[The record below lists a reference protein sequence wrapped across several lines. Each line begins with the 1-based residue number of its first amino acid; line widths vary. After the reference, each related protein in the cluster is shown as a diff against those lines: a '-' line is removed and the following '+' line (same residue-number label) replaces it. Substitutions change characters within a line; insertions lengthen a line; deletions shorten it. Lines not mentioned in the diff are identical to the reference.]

1 MEILMGVAALLGA
14 LCLFSLFS
22 FKAPNGSAA
31 MSGLADAAIAT
42 FLVEA
47 IHKYVMGNLLGIS
60 YLADFGNMV
69 GGMGGIAAA
78 TLVMLRMGVQPV
90 YAIVTGLAMANL
102 GILEGFIVGYLFSFA
117 APLFKKYLRR
127 GGCDFRGADP
137 CPTCPVSRYFYQPGL
152 EVLMGTLASMITEAT
167 LLSPIAMGFLLGG
180 LIKMVCTSP
189 LSSMALTAMLGLTGL
204 PMGIA
209 AIACVGGSFTNGYIF
224 HSLKLG
230 KSSNTISVML
240 EPLTQAHIVTRNPVP
255 IFMSNFIGGAL
266 AGVIAAYFGIINDA
280 PGSAAPIP
288 GLLARSPSTNRIPCS
303 LLLLPQPL
311 LVWQEA
317 LSVTVFTT
325 SCWLNVYLCSTLLTA
340 NMKKPASQGCWLAG
354 LLFLGLM
361 IKPLRFAGLMY
372 ADRPSFRRSFSL
384 CRTGL
389 RCPEQSTLPCLV
401 AFQSLQG

>member
-1 MEILMGVAALLGA
+1 MEIILGIAALLAA
-14 LCLFSLFS
+14 LGLFSVFS

-47 IHKYVMGNLLGIS
+47 IHKYVMGNLLGIE

-69 GGMGGIAAA
+69 GGMGGVAAA

-90 YAIVTGLAMANL
+90 FAIVTGLAMANL
-102 GILEGFIVGYLFSFA
+102 GILEGFIAGYLFSFA
-117 APLFKKYLRR
+117 TPLFKKYLPEGVDVIFGVLTLAPLARLL
-127 GGCDFRGADP
+127 GIFI
-137 CPTCPVSRYFYQPGL
+137 SPGL
-152 EVLMGTLASMITEAT
+152 DMLMGTLANMITEAT
-167 LLSPIAMGFLLGG
+167 LLSPLAMGFLLGG

-255 IFMSNFIGGAL
+255 IFMSNFLGGAM
-266 AGVIAAYFGIINDA
+266 AGTIAAYFGIINDA

-288 GLLARSPSTNRIPCS
+288 GLLASIAFNE
-303 LLLLPQPL
+303 PL
-311 LVWQEA
+311 
-317 LSVTVFTT
+317 
-325 SCWLNVYLCSTLLTA
+325 TLFMA
-340 NMKKPASQGCWLAG
+340 VVAAA
-354 LLFLGLM
+354 
-361 IKPLRFAGLMY
+361 FAGVVGGVIGNQIYKRLL
-372 ADRPSFRRSFSL
+372 ADRVP
-384 CRTGL
+384 
-389 RCPEQSTLPCLV
+389 
-401 AFQSLQG
+401 LQQFVNG

>member
-1 MEILMGVAALLGA
+1 MEILLGVAALLAA

-69 GGMGGIAAA
+69 GGMGGVAAA

-117 APLFKKYLRR
+117 APLFKKYLPEGVDVILGVLTLAPLARLV
-127 GGCDFRGADP
+127 GIFI
-137 CPTCPVSRYFYQPGL
+137 SPGL

-266 AGVIAAYFGIINDA
+266 AGVIAAYFGIVNDA

-288 GLLARSPSTNRIPCS
+288 GLLASIAFNEPHTLLMATFAAAIAGLVGGILGNRIYNK
-303 LLLLPQPL
+303 LLAERVPL
-311 LVWQEA
+311 Q
-317 LSVTVFTT
+317 
-325 SCWLNVYLCSTLLTA
+325 
-340 NMKKPASQGCWLAG
+340 
-354 LLFLGLM
+354 
-361 IKPLRFAGLMY
+361 RFANG
-372 ADRPSFRRSFSL
+372 
-384 CRTGL
+384 
-389 RCPEQSTLPCLV
+389 
-401 AFQSLQG
+401 

>member
-1 MEILMGVAALLGA
+1 MEILMGIAALLAA

-47 IHKYVMGNLLGIS
+47 IHKYVMGNLLGVA

-78 TLVMLRMGVQPV
+78 TLVMLRVGIQPV

-102 GILEGFIVGYLFSFA
+102 GILEGFIVGYLFSFL
-117 APLFKKYLRR
+117 APLFKKYLPEGVDVIVGVLVLAPLARLL
-127 GGCDFRGADP
+127 GIFISPA
-137 CPTCPVSRYFYQPGL
+137 L
-152 EVLMGTLASMITEAT
+152 EMLMGTLANMITEAT
-167 LLSPIAMGFLLGG
+167 LFSPLAMGFMLGG

-209 AIACVGGSFTNGYIF
+209 AMACVGGSFTNGYIF
-224 HSLKLG
+224 HKLKLG

-255 IFMSNFIGGAL
+255 IFMSNFIGGAF
-266 AGVIAAYFGIINDA
+266 AGTIAAYFGIVNDA

-288 GLLARSPSTNRIPCS
+288 GLLASIAFNA
-303 LLLLPQPL
+303 PQTL
-311 LVWQEA
+311 FMA
-317 LSVTVFTT
+317 TVAAAF
-325 SCWLNVYLCSTLLTA
+325 
-340 NMKKPASQGCWLAG
+340 AG
-354 LLFLGLM
+354 LLGGVIGHQIYKRLLAER
-361 IKPLRFAGLMY
+361 IPLQQFANG
-372 ADRPSFRRSFSL
+372 
-384 CRTGL
+384 
-389 RCPEQSTLPCLV
+389 
-401 AFQSLQG
+401 

>member
-1 MEILMGVAALLGA
+1 MEIVMGIAALLAA
-14 LCLFSLFS
+14 LFLFSLFS

-47 IHKYVMGNLLGIS
+47 IHKYVMGNLFGVN
-60 YLADFGNMV
+60 YLAEFGNMV

-90 YAIVTGLAMANL
+90 FAIVTGLAMANL
-102 GILEGFIVGYLFSFA
+102 GILEGFIVGYLFSFL
-117 APLFKKYLRR
+117 APLFKKYLPEGVDVILGVLILAPLARLV
-127 GGCDFRGADP
+127 GIFISPA
-137 CPTCPVSRYFYQPGL
+137 L
-152 EVLMGTLASMITEAT
+152 EVLMGTLANMITEAT
-167 LLSPIAMGFLLGG
+167 MLSPLAMGFLLGG

-224 HSLKLG
+224 HRLKLG

-255 IFMSNFIGGAL
+255 IFMSNFIGGAF
-266 AGVIAAYFGIINDA
+266 AGTIAAYFGIVNDA

-288 GLLARSPSTNRIPCS
+288 GLLANIAFNPPHT
-303 LLLLPQPL
+303 LLL
-311 LVWQEA
+311 A
-317 LSVTVFTT
+317 TVLAAF
-325 SCWLNVYLCSTLLTA
+325 
-340 NMKKPASQGCWLAG
+340 AG
-354 LLFLGLM
+354 LLGGM
-361 IKPLRFAGLMY
+361 IGHKLYKNLLAERVPLQQFADG
-372 ADRPSFRRSFSL
+372 
-384 CRTGL
+384 
-389 RCPEQSTLPCLV
+389 
-401 AFQSLQG
+401 

>member
-69 GGMGGIAAA
+69 GSMGGIAAA

-117 APLFKKYLRR
+117 APLFKKYLPEGVDVILGVLTLAPLARLV
-127 GGCDFRGADP
+127 GIFI
-137 CPTCPVSRYFYQPGL
+137 SPGL

-288 GLLARSPSTNRIPCS
+288 GLLASIAFNEPHTLLMSTVAAAIAGLAGGIIGNRIYNK
-303 LLLLPQPL
+303 LLAERIPL
-311 LVWQEA
+311 QH
-317 LSVTVFTT
+317 F
-325 SCWLNVYLCSTLLTA
+325 A
-340 NMKKPASQGCWLAG
+340 NG
-354 LLFLGLM
+354 
-361 IKPLRFAGLMY
+361 
-372 ADRPSFRRSFSL
+372 
-384 CRTGL
+384 
-389 RCPEQSTLPCLV
+389 
-401 AFQSLQG
+401 

>member
-1 MEILMGVAALLGA
+1 MEIILGIAALLAA
-14 LCLFSLFS
+14 LGLFSVFS

-47 IHKYVMGNLLGIS
+47 IHKYVMGNLLGIE

-69 GGMGGIAAA
+69 GGMGGVAAA

-90 YAIVTGLAMANL
+90 FAIVTGLAMANL
-102 GILEGFIVGYLFSFA
+102 GILEGFIAGYLFSFA
-117 APLFKKYLRR
+117 TPLFKKYLPEGVDVIVGVLTLAPLARLL
-127 GGCDFRGADP
+127 GIFI
-137 CPTCPVSRYFYQPGL
+137 SPGL
-152 EVLMGTLASMITEAT
+152 DMLMGTLANMITEAT
-167 LLSPIAMGFLLGG
+167 LLSPLAMGFLLGG

-255 IFMSNFIGGAL
+255 IFMSNFLGGAM
-266 AGVIAAYFGIINDA
+266 AGTIAAYFGIINDA

-288 GLLARSPSTNRIPCS
+288 GLLASIAFND
-303 LLLLPQPL
+303 PL
-311 LVWQEA
+311 
-317 LSVTVFTT
+317 
-325 SCWLNVYLCSTLLTA
+325 TLFMA
-340 NMKKPASQGCWLAG
+340 VVAAA
-354 LLFLGLM
+354 
-361 IKPLRFAGLMY
+361 FAGVVGGVIGNQIYKRLL
-372 ADRPSFRRSFSL
+372 ADRVP
-384 CRTGL
+384 
-389 RCPEQSTLPCLV
+389 
-401 AFQSLQG
+401 LQQFVNG

>member
-1 MEILMGVAALLGA
+1 MEIILGIAALLAA
-14 LCLFSLFS
+14 LGLFSVFS

-47 IHKYVMGNLLGIS
+47 IHKYVMGNLLGIE

-69 GGMGGIAAA
+69 GGMGGVAAA

-90 YAIVTGLAMANL
+90 FAIVTGLAMANL
-102 GILEGFIVGYLFSFA
+102 GILEGFIAGYLFSFA
-117 APLFKKYLRR
+117 TPLFKKYLPEGVDVIVGVLTLAPLARLL
-127 GGCDFRGADP
+127 GIFI
-137 CPTCPVSRYFYQPGL
+137 SPGL
-152 EVLMGTLASMITEAT
+152 DMLMGTLANMITEAT
-167 LLSPIAMGFLLGG
+167 LLSPLAMGFLLGG

-230 KSSNTISVML
+230 KSSNTVSVML

-255 IFMSNFIGGAL
+255 IFMSNFLGGAM
-266 AGVIAAYFGIINDA
+266 AGTIAAYFGIINDA

-288 GLLARSPSTNRIPCS
+288 GLLASIAFND
-303 LLLLPQPL
+303 PL
-311 LVWQEA
+311 
-317 LSVTVFTT
+317 
-325 SCWLNVYLCSTLLTA
+325 TLFMA
-340 NMKKPASQGCWLAG
+340 VVAAA
-354 LLFLGLM
+354 
-361 IKPLRFAGLMY
+361 FAGVVGGVIGNQIYKRLL
-372 ADRPSFRRSFSL
+372 ADRVP
-384 CRTGL
+384 
-389 RCPEQSTLPCLV
+389 
-401 AFQSLQG
+401 LQQFVNG

>member
-47 IHKYVMGNLLGIS
+47 IHKYVMGNLLGIG
-60 YLADFGNMV
+60 YLAEFGNMV
-69 GGMGGIAAA
+69 GAMGGIAAA

-117 APLFKKYLRR
+117 APLFKRYLPEGVDVILGVLTLAPLARLV
-127 GGCDFRGADP
+127 GIFI
-137 CPTCPVSRYFYQPGL
+137 SPGL

-288 GLLARSPSTNRIPCS
+288 GLLASIAFNEPHTLLMATAAAAIAGLVGGIIGHRLYSKLLAERIP
-303 LLLLPQPL
+303 LQH
-311 LVWQEA
+311 
-317 LSVTVFTT
+317 F
-325 SCWLNVYLCSTLLTA
+325 A
-340 NMKKPASQGCWLAG
+340 NG
-354 LLFLGLM
+354 
-361 IKPLRFAGLMY
+361 
-372 ADRPSFRRSFSL
+372 
-384 CRTGL
+384 
-389 RCPEQSTLPCLV
+389 
-401 AFQSLQG
+401 

>member
-117 APLFKKYLRR
+117 APLFKKYLPEGVDVILGVLTLAPLARLV
-127 GGCDFRGADP
+127 GIFI
-137 CPTCPVSRYFYQPGL
+137 SPGL

-288 GLLARSPSTNRIPCS
+288 GLLASIAFNEPHTLLMATVAAAIAGLAGGIIGNRIYNK
-303 LLLLPQPL
+303 LLAERIPL
-311 LVWQEA
+311 QH
-317 LSVTVFTT
+317 F
-325 SCWLNVYLCSTLLTA
+325 A
-340 NMKKPASQGCWLAG
+340 NG
-354 LLFLGLM
+354 
-361 IKPLRFAGLMY
+361 
-372 ADRPSFRRSFSL
+372 
-384 CRTGL
+384 
-389 RCPEQSTLPCLV
+389 
-401 AFQSLQG
+401 